1 MPGVT
6 TLVFSLVQSRLSYR
20 LAFNKRITRTCWHL
34 CASALEL
41 TCHIILLLLNLLMPE
56 KMWNLDV

>member
-20 LAFNKRITRTCWHL
+20 LAFNKRI
-34 CASALEL
+34 
-41 TCHIILLLLNLLMPE
+41 
-56 KMWNLDV
+56 